1 MDGAAQAGEREAHR
15 ILKRLARK
23 GVSHVKAPTGPFQEI
38 EPVAAGT
45 VTAPTGIMLL
55 LVTTRTISHSSSN

>member
-38 EPVAAGT
+38 EPVATGT
-45 VTAPTGIMLL
+45 VTVPTGTNHIIPS
-55 LVTTRTISHSSSN
+55 ISHPSSPA